1 MNTVP
6 LKYGCVAGGTVTV
19 PLAMAASQSFVDRGG
34 KFVDIN
40 ATGYGETMDS
50 SSTMIF
56 GWAEVTGHHN
66 AESSVALA
74 APRRFV
80 TSTTV
85 GLTKLPVII
94 PGTDSL
100 FRMPVAYYSATYTV
114 NFSQA
119 MVGKEVDIYLDGTS
133 FVQFADLTNSTDDFI
148 VILDGLAAS
157 TTYDFASTTDA
168 FGDGWVLVRA
178 NPDTMGGL

>member
-6 LKYGCVAGGTVTV
+6 LKYGVVAGGTVTI
-19 PLAMAASQSFVDRGG
+19 PLAMAASQYFKDRGG

-40 ATGYGETMDS
+40 GSGYGETMDA

-56 GWAEVTGHHN
+56 GWAEVTGHGDPTYPTYY
-66 AESSVALA
+66 L
-74 APRRFV
+74 
-80 TSTTV
+80 TSATV

-94 PGTDSL
+94 PGGDSI
-100 FRMPVAYYSATYTV
+100 FRMPIAYYSATYTT

-119 MVGKEVDIYLDGTS
+119 VVGAEKDIYLDTTS
-133 FVQFADLTNSTDDFI
+133 KVQFADLTNSSDDFI
-148 VILDGLAAS
+148 IILDGLAAS
-157 TTYDFASTTDA
+157 TTFNYAATDDA

-178 NPDTMGGL
+178 NPDTLGGL

>member
-6 LKYGCVAGGTVTV
+6 LKYGCVAGGTVTI
-19 PLAMAASQSFVDRGG
+19 PLAMAASQYFKDRGG

-40 ATGYGETMDS
+40 ATGYGETLDA

-56 GWAEVTGHHN
+56 GWAETTGHGDPTYPTYY
-66 AESSVALA
+66 L
-74 APRRFV
+74 
-80 TSTTV
+80 TSATI

-94 PGTDSL
+94 PGMDSI
-100 FRMPVAYYSATYTV
+100 FRMPIAYYSATYTV

-119 MVGKEVDIYLDGTS
+119 RVGAEFDIYLDTTS
-133 FVQFADLTNSTDDFI
+133 KVQFADLTNSSDDFI
-148 VILDGLAAS
+148 VVLDGLAAS
-157 TTYDFASTTDA
+157 AVKNYASTTDD

-178 NPDTMGGL
+178 NPDTLGGL

>member
-6 LKYGCVAGGTVTV
+6 LKYGCVAGGMTTV
-19 PLAMAASQSFVDRGG
+19 PLAMAASQYFKDRGG

-40 ATGYGETMDS
+40 ASGYGETLDA

-56 GWAEVTGHHN
+56 GWAETTGHGDPTYPTYYLT
-66 AESSVALA
+66 SSTA
-74 APRRFV
+74 
-80 TSTTV
+80 

-94 PGTDSL
+94 PGMDSI
-100 FRMPVAYYSATYTV
+100 FRMPIAYYSATYTV

-119 MVGKEVDIYLDGTS
+119 IVGTEKDIYLDTTS
-133 FVQFADLTNSTDDFI
+133 KVQFADLTNSSDDFI
-148 VILDGLAAS
+148 VVLDGLAAS
-157 TTYDFASTTDA
+157 AEKDFASTTDD

-178 NPDTMGGL
+178 NPDTMGGI